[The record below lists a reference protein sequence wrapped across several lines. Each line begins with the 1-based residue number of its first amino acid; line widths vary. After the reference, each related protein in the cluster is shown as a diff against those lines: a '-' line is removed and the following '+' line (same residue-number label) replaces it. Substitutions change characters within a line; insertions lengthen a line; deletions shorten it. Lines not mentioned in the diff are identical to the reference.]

1 MNDPC
6 KNKNEGES
14 CGEESQICQA
24 DTFPRYMR
32 RKKDKQGK
40 ITDNYKDYLKRR
52 QEALICVTPVDD
64 VDLDDDDDDDNVSD
78 HTQLQ
83 GKNPHSEAIAARYG
97 GGRRR
102 KKKSRRRRTKKKKR
116 RRTKKK
122 RRRRT
127 KKKRRRRRKRK
138 RKTRRKKGG
147 DRTVAVGEI
156 MVTNVFRKD
165 KPRPG
170 VNLAHAIRETFN
182 EDYDKHCESYC
193 GKLYPSSNTKNKN
206 AVTGKTSC
214 EKACKEEVATFRQ
227 QVFKMPPRRYG

>member
-32 RKKDKQGK
+32 RKKDNQGK
-40 ITDNYKDYLKRR
+40 ITDKYKDYLKRR

-78 HTQLQ
+78 HTQLH

-122 RRRRT
+122 KRRRT
-127 KKKRRRRRKRK
+127 KKKKRRRKRK
-138 RKTRRKKGG
+138 RKTRRKRGG
-147 DRTVAVGEI
+147 DRKVNCGGVY
-156 MVTNVFRKD
+156 VSNVFRKD
-165 KPRPG
+165 KLRPG
-170 VNLAHAIRETFN
+170 VNLARAIRETFN
-182 EDYDKHCESYC
+182 KDYDKHCENYC
-193 GKLYPSSNTKNKN
+193 GRLYPSSSTGNKN
-206 AVTGKTSC
+206 AVTGKSSC
-214 EKACKEEVATFRQ
+214 VEACKKEVDTFRQ
-227 QVFKMPPRRYG
+227 HVFKMPPRDHD

>member
-32 RKKDKQGK
+32 KKKDKQGK

-64 VDLDDDDDDDNVSD
+64 VDLDDDDYDDNVSD

-83 GKNPHSEAIAARYG
+83 GKNPHYKAI

-122 RRRRT
+122 KRRRT
-127 KKKRRRRRKRK
+127 KKKKRRRKRK

-147 DRTVAVGEI
+147 TSTTIGEFTI
-156 MVTNVFRKD
+156 TSTSKPHPGIAMANAIEKTYND
-165 KPRPG
+165 KYHG
-170 VNLAHAIRETFN
+170 
-182 EDYDKHCESYC
+182 HCENHSR
-193 GKLYPSSNTKNKN
+193 GLYPNSREW
-206 AVTGKTSC
+206 A
-214 EKACKEEVATFRQ
+214 KATAKVCKERVDTFKQR
-227 QVFKMPPRRYG
+227 VFKMPPR